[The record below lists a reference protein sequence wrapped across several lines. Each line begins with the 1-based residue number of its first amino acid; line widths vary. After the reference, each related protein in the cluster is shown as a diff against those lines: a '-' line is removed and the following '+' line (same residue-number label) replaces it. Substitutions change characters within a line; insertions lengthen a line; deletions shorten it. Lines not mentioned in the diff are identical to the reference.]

1 MNSNQELVQ
10 MLKDLQIY
18 NSIDNNF
25 NPDHSQL
32 VMIYEKFC
40 DLINFDDNFTLE
52 NLTLQLFYRCKLMCK
67 TVGVVDF
74 QMMDLTDPDQKRMK
88 HILTLLCKYSI
99 WKRDQTQKWEK
110 RDKEIIQLEDIDLQN
125 NRKQK
130 SELEDLIQ
138 MKYKDMDLKHKKF
151 EQYKQMKHKAESDL
165 LAKRNLNLKLQ
176 NSISQNQNEQKDA
189 EKKFKNL
196 IEKLQVAQNELSILE
211 SMIVKDPKNLEK
223 KVNDS
228 LRRVEALQIEV
239 DKCQKELQIET
250 FKIGKIY
257 KQLYQDYDS
266 FLRVLEQIK
275 ESEKALIQEDKN
287 FEKSNDQI
295 FTASNKILQENL
307 ALQKL
312 QQNKEQL
319 QSQKLAESEKNN
331 SSNQYSLQS
340 LIDLQNKLQDL
351 QAEVKKEQQDYLLIQ
366 QMKQE
371 QQKITSENDQIKVL
385 IEANLKQVVTQ
396 QNKEIEQ
403 YTKNIEILLNKI
415 EFE

>member
-25 NPDHSQL
+25 SPDHSQL
-32 VMIYEKFC
+32 VMVYEKFC
-40 DLINFDDNFTLE
+40 DLINFDDSFTLE
-52 NLTLQLFYRCKLMCK
+52 NSTLQLFYRCKLMCK
-67 TVGVVDF
+67 TVGVADF

-88 HILTLLCKYSI
+88 HIITQLCKYCI
-99 WKRDQTQKWEK
+99 WKKDQSQKWEK
-110 RDKEIIQLEDIDLQN
+110 RDKEIVQLEDVDLQQT
-125 NRKQK
+125 RKQK

-138 MKYKDMDLKHKKF
+138 MKYKDMDLKKKKF
-151 EQYKQMKHKAESDL
+151 EQYKQMKHKCESDL
-165 LAKRNLNLKLQ
+165 LAKRNQNLKLQ
-176 NSISQNQNEQKDA
+176 NSISQNQNELKDA

-211 SMIVKDPKNLEK
+211 SMVVKDPKTLEK

-228 LRRVEALQIEV
+228 QRRVESLQIEV
-239 DKCQKELQIET
+239 DKCQRELSIET

-257 KQLYQDYDS
+257 KQLHYDYDI
-266 FLRVLEQIK
+266 FLRLLEQIK
-275 ESEKALIQEDKN
+275 ESENALNQEDKN

-319 QSQKLAESEKNN
+319 QQQKVAESEKNN

-340 LIDLQNKLQDL
+340 LIDLQNKLSEL
-351 QAEVKKEQQDYLLIQ
+351 QIEVKREQQEYLSIQ
-366 QMKQE
+366 LMKQE
-371 QQKITSENDQIKVL
+371 QQKVTSENEEIKAA